1 MHKEVVEQSTQE
13 NWLYTMQCNTKL
25 NKKECSQVV
34 NLRESDTKWSAKECV
49 QVIGCR

>member
-1 MHKEVVEQSTQE
+1 MHKEVVGQGTQE

-25 NKKECSQVV
+25 NKKECIQVI
-34 NLRESDTKWSAKECV
+34 NLGESDTKLSAKECV